1 MRQIFLLFL
10 LSLPATVFAQTG
22 LGKAKEHPIDRS
34 LNACLEKNL
43 STQGMNQCLGQ
54 AYDAWDKE
62 LNRVYNELARKLQP
76 AARAALKTAQLEWLK
91 FRDEEFKLIESIYQ
105 GFEGTMYIPMQSNS
119 RMEIIKKRTLTLTD
133 YLELLKDHR

>member
-1 MRQIFLLFL
+1 MRQIFLLLL
-10 LSLPATVFAQTG
+10 LSLPATAYAQTN
-22 LGKAKEHPIDRS
+22 LGNAKEHPIDRS
-34 LNACLEKNL
+34 LNACLEKNV

-62 LNRVYNELARKLQP
+62 LNRVYNELARKLSP

-105 GFEGTMYIPMQSNS
+105 SFEGTMYIPMQSNS
-119 RMEIIKKRTLTLTD
+119 RVQVVKSRTLALTS
-133 YLELLKDHR
+133 YLELIKEHQ